1 MSTSKKAD
9 PVRMTAGK
17 PRLRLPVELAVVVV
31 SLSACSTDL
40 GSSAQGG
47 GGEPTVASTGGT
59 AGELAIGGAH
69 TSGGTG
75 PGGTSGA
82 GSAPGGG
89 NGGASSGGATAS
101 SATASSSVAS
111 SSSSASASAGVGGA
125 GGVGGDGGSAAT

>member
-1 MSTSKKAD
+1 MNTSKKAD
-9 PVRMTAGK
+9 LVRTTAGK

-47 GGEPTVASTGGT
+47 GGEPTIASTGGT

-75 PGGTSGA
+75 PGGALGA
-82 GSAPGGG
+82 GSSPGGG
-89 NGGASSGGATAS
+89 NGGESAGGATAS
-101 SATASSSVAS
+101 SSSSSVAS
-111 SSSSASASAGVGGA
+111 ASASASAGVGGA
-125 GGVGGDGGSAAT
+125 GGVGGDGGSSAT

>member
-101 SATASSSVAS
+101 SSVAS
-111 SSSSASASAGVGGA
+111 SSSSASASASASAGVGGA
-125 GGVGGDGGSAAT
+125 GGVGGDGGSSAT